1 MPPSLR
7 ITISQPCHE
16 DWNAMTPAQQGRHC
30 ASCNKVVMDFT
41 AMSDA
46 QIIVYFQSAK
56 GNTCGRF
63 YNNQLNRDFYLY
75 TTTTAGKRTRIR
87 YIAVSMLVAQLFAYR
102 SYAADMLDTTKIRID
117 SCGVVSIDTAT
128 SMVQDTLAPEVKD
141 SLELKWDNDTTQSI
155 ILGDTYNVTCTETN
169 GYAVISGMT
178 GPWYVEDTFHEVGPW
193 HKYVGKGY
201 LWLQQTQ
208 LANFLFPQNEQH
220 LVYINRNENVI
231 ATNDG
236 PMAKPKPK
244 PSKPKQVLNW
254 LATLPR
260 RLRVN
265 KNKIE
270 C

>member
-7 ITISQPCHE
+7 ITIPEPCHE

-41 AMSDA
+41 NMSDA

-63 YNNQLNRDFYLY
+63 YNNQLNREFYLY

-87 YIAVSMLVAQLFAYR
+87 YIAVSMLVAQLFACR
-102 SYAADMLDTTKIRID
+102 SYAADMLDTSKIRID

-128 SMVQDTLAPEVKD
+128 SMAQDTLAPEVKD
-141 SLELKWDNDTTQSI
+141 SLELKWDNDTTQSV
-155 ILGDTYNVTCTETN
+155 ILGDTYNVTCTETY
-169 GYAVISGMT
+169 GYTTISGMI
-178 GPWYVEDTFHEVGPW
+178 GPEYVDTFHEVGPW

-201 LWLQQTQ
+201 LWLQQTR

-220 LVYINRNENVI
+220 LARINRKLNIVETPD
-231 ATNDG
+231 A
-236 PMAKPKPK
+236 PLAAKAPK

-260 RLRVN
+260 RV
-265 KNKIE
+265 KIKMGNR
-270 C
+270 